1 MEEIYRILCIC
12 LGEPPKTFD
21 LEVTDK
27 DDKFIR
33 DTNLTGTAFF
43 EKYVGLNLDD
53 YVSLI
58 NAPTAD
64 KPYHRSYSVKF
75 LGNVKEG
82 CPVRYLR
89 TVLLYGLAVMS
100 VRILPAMRDFLILI
114 HIRLTSFLVL
124 HLA

>member
-1 MEEIYRILCIC
+1 M
-12 LGEPPKTFD
+12 GEGTFLEKGPLPHTPSSLPPKTFD
-21 LEVTDK
+21 LEVTDR

-82 CPVRYLR
+82 CPVRYLNLPIEELKKSSNR
-89 TVLLYGLAVMS
+89 TDEGRFSCMVWL
-100 VRILPAMRDFLILI
+100 
-114 HIRLTSFLVL
+114 
-124 HLA
+124 

>member
-1 MEEIYRILCIC
+1 MPSAQAYADGSTLDELRQKEGSYYGRKFIAFLCIC

-82 CPVRYLR
+82 CPVRYLKS
-89 TVLLYGLAVMS
+89 A
-100 VRILPAMRDFLILI
+100 D
-114 HIRLTSFLVL
+114 
-124 HLA
+124 

>member
-1 MEEIYRILCIC
+1 MHSLLPFSIDGSTSR
-12 LGEPPKTFD
+12 TFWIRFPHATAFVTVSYTHL

-82 CPVRYLR
+82 CPVRYLN
-89 TVLLYGLAVMS
+89 
-100 VRILPAMRDFLILI
+100 LPIEELKKLSLI
-114 HIRLTSFLVL
+114 HI
-124 HLA
+124 